1 MKSKKIISIILA
13 VILNASIFMC
23 SEIVFA
29 SSNSKSSLGASQ
41 ACVHHSLADFTGVPA
56 CVNESGDLHICENNF
71 PDKNFREYV
80 IGKTISHSNAN
91 YITESEALKVKDLAF
106 SYGSNY
112 FEKEPV
118 KSIKGI
124 EFFTQLAQL
133 RCEGHKIEEIDLSN
147 NKELTLL
154 MIPNNKIKELDL
166 SKNTKLKNLSCGK
179 NELEKLE
186 INHLKLNTVAFSDNH
201 IAQVDDFLNTDI
213 KTWGVNGEYE
223 NGKGYYTERQTIN
236 LKAIPTSD
244 GKWLVDLSEK
254 VDKENFGRIKMITD
268 GAEYNAKTGIIT
280 LDKWYDSIVYDYSY
294 KARAYSEDWL
304 NGNMAVTVNLTEG
317 SPTDLTDKDTDNTID
332 SNVSGNKDESKA
344 SVTENIGKD
353 DSAKSPDTG
362 NIEDLIYVIPVILVF
377 VGTTTLMFVAYSKK
391 KTTE

>member
-1 MKSKKIISIILA
+1 
-13 VILNASIFMC
+13 
-23 SEIVFA
+23 
-29 SSNSKSSLGASQ
+29 
-41 ACVHHSLADFTGVPA
+41 
-56 CVNESGDLHICENNF
+56 
-71 PDKNFREYV
+71 
-80 IGKTISHSNAN
+80 
-91 YITESEALKVKDLAF
+91 
-106 SYGSNY
+106 
-112 FEKEPV
+112 
-118 KSIKGI
+118 
-124 EFFTQLAQL
+124 
-133 RCEGHKIEEIDLSN
+133 
-147 NKELTLL
+147 

-254 VDKENFGRIKMITD
+254 VDKENFGRIKIITD